1 MKWVVLLSLII
12 LFAPLGVFA
21 QNVDSLREQIRD
33 REQQIA
39 EIERQIAQYQQELAG
54 VVGERRTLQQAI
66 AELDLSRN
74 KLQADIRVTE
84 NRIAATSLTLQ
95 ELAIEIQNNERLIAN
110 QRNAIAESIREI
122 YQTQSQSLPEQILAS
137 AEISDSWR
145 AADELLQFQ
154 GALQANIGV
163 LQETQTALEED
174 TRAVERKRRE
184 LAALQNDLSS
194 EKSGLDV
201 ARGEKN
207 QLLEVTKNE
216 ESQYQ
221 ALIQEKIE
229 ARANFER
236 EMQAL
241 EDAIQTAIDPDRI
254 PKVGTGVLKWP
265 FSNDWIRR
273 CGERQNIFG
282 NAYCLTQ
289 YFGNTPFSTAN
300 PQVYNGN
307 GHNGIDFGASTGTPV
322 EAALSG
328 RVVEVGNTD
337 QWPGCYSYGKWV
349 LIEHPNG
356 LSTLYA
362 HLSGFAVGNGEQV
375 NTGQVIGYSG
385 NTGYSTGPHLHFTL
399 FASQGVEVVR
409 FGDVRPSTNCPNAR
423 IPVAPREAY
432 LNPLSYL

>member
-1 MKWVVLLSLII
+1 MKWVFLLSLMFLIP
-12 LFAPLGVFA
+12 FSVSA
-21 QNVDSLREQIRD
+21 QSVDSLRDQIRD
-33 REQQIA
+33 REAQIA
-39 EIERQIAQYQQELAG
+39 EIEKQIAEYQNQLVG
-54 VVGERRTLQQAI
+54 VVGERRTLQFAI
-66 AELDLSRN
+66 QELDLARN

-84 NRIAATSLTLQ
+84 NRIGAAALTIQ
-95 ELAIEIQNNERLIAN
+95 ELAIQIENNTEVIED
-110 QRNAIAESIREI
+110 QRNAIAKSLREI
-122 YQTQSQSLPEQILAS
+122 HQNESQSLPEQILAA
-137 AEISDSWR
+137 AEISDGWR
-145 AADELLQFQ
+145 ATDSLLQFQ

-163 LQETQTALEED
+163 LED
-174 TRAVERKRRE
+174 TQHALREDQEAVERKRRE

-194 EKSGLDV
+194 EKSGLDA

-221 ALIQEKIE
+221 QLIQEKIE

-241 EDAIQTAIDPDRI
+241 EDALQIAIDPDRI

-265 FSNDWIRR
+265 FSNDFIRR
-273 CGERQNIFG
+273 CGERENVFG
-282 NAYCLTQ
+282 NAFCLTQ
-289 YFGNTPFSTAN
+289 YFGNTPFSTSN

-307 GHNGIDFGASTGTPV
+307 GHNGIDFGASTGTPL

-356 LSTLYA
+356 LSSLYA
-362 HLSGFAVGNGEQV
+362 HLSGFAVSTGEQV
-375 NTGQVIGYSG
+375 STGQVIGYSG
-385 NTGYSTGPHLHFTL
+385 NTGYSTGPHLHFTV

-423 IPVAPREAY
+423 IPVAPRDAY